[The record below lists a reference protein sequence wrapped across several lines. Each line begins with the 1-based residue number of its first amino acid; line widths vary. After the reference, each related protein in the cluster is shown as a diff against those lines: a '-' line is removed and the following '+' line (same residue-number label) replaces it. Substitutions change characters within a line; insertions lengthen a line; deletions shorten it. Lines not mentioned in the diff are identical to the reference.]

1 MDVNGPEI
9 VSITPY
15 KFDSDVINV
24 QTFQITYSS
33 EFGDD
38 FYIELNGNEYLNIQ
52 PNCIKLNSTDIQCST
67 VFPVKEIYY
76 IKINGNNT
84 NFKLYVGVEEENQN
98 KDDVDNNNNETKT
111 FITEDNNGNF
121 YKLLSKTLG
130 LICFILF

>member
-9 VSITPY
+9 VNITPY
-15 KFDSDVINV
+15 KFDSSANV

-38 FYIELNGNEYLNIQ
+38 FYIELSGNKTLNIK
-52 PNCIKLNSTDIQCST
+52 PKCIKLNSTDIQCSA

-84 NFKLYVGVEEENQN
+84 NFKLYVGVEEKNLN
-98 KDDVDNNNNETKT
+98 KDNVDNKEKEKKT
-111 FITEDNNGNF
+111 VITEDNNGNF